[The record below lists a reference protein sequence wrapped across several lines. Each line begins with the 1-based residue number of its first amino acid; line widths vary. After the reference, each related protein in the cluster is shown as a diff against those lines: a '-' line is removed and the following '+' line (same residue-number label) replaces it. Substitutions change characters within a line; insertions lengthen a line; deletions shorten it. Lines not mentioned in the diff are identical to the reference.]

1 MKITYWQ
8 RTSAITVSAFLL
20 LGISEGSAD
29 AASVSANA
37 EMSWA
42 SLQITGTGSASVFI
56 PDAGTW
62 KSSWSRAGA
71 YAQWTIPADPY
82 KSSDLRSGIVVTL
95 AESEMTTAFGEAYAL
110 ARTDTVPGEKNIIAA
125 ASAFATNYEDFSAI
139 ATAQRDIYYQVDKSG
154 SLTFSINYTLD
165 SISIDAADGSGWADI
180 LAFTNLTRYNA
191 TTGNWDKIRAGYVT
205 KEKVTDLIEFDDY
218 IYGPKSGTITFSYT
232 ATAGQLLHF
241 GAGVMAKASAASAVP
256 VPGAVWLL
264 GSGLLGLIAIRRKS
278 TN

>member
-42 SLQITGTGSASVFI
+42 SLQITGTGAVI
-56 PDAGTW
+56 AYNPTTW
-62 KSSWSRAGA
+62 TSSWSRAGA
-71 YAQWTIPADPY
+71 FAQWTIPATPY
-82 KSSDLRSGIVVTL
+82 KSSDLRTGIVVTL
-95 AESEMTTAFGEAYAL
+95 AESERVNAFGEAYAL
-110 ARTDTVPGEKNIIAA
+110 ARTDTVPGERNIIAT

-139 ATAQRDIYYQVDKSG
+139 ATAQRDRYYQVTTTGK
-154 SLTFSINYTLD
+154 LTFSINYTLD
-165 SISIDAADGSGWADI
+165 SINIDASDGYGWADI

-191 TTGNWDKIRAGYVT
+191 TTGNWDKITAGYVT
-205 KEKVTDLIEFDDY
+205 REKVTDLIEFDDY
-218 IYGPKSGTITFSYT
+218 IYGPKSGTITFSYL
-232 ATAGQLLHF
+232 ATAGQYLHF